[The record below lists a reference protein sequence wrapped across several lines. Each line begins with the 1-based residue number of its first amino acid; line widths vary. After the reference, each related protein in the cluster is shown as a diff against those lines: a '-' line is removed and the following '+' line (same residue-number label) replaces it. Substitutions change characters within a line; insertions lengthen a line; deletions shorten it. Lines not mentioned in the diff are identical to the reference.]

1 MIRAMKQP
9 NSQPAAPK
17 SRPTRSDSR
26 PTRPDP
32 TVTNPTQTNPTRANV
47 AAAQPEAR
55 PAQPKAPPAQPG
67 SPRPEPEQRPRP
79 RSRAHSL
86 SLATGQR
93 SLGNATIHYSLWPP
107 LTNGCPRTSTD
118 AVAYPL
124 EVDYA
129 YDRVPTDLFDRPAAH
144 GLERW
149 APLLPP
155 LSAPGLGE
163 GNTPLVR
170 LADGVYV
177 KDESRNP
184 TWSHKDRLN
193 RVAVS
198 AAKASGARG
207 IVVSSSGNHGAA
219 AAAYAARAGLPCAV
233 FTSPYAPPAVASFVR
248 AYGAAVLTVPRE
260 SARAL
265 ARRVMAEFGYHPV
278 SSLTD
283 TAHTGHP
290 FGPEGYKTIAYE
302 VFLDLGETPEAV
314 YVPTGYGELLFGV
327 WKGFHELTL
336 LGLADRVP
344 RLYACEPAA
353 AGALATAIRTGRPA
367 AEVPVGPTDAYGI
380 SCPVGSYRGVVAVRE
395 SRGAALTVTD
405 EQMAAARAELAA
417 QGMWV
422 ELSSAAGLA
431 ALRAHRDGPAA
442 RSRNTP
448 DTPDAS
454 DASDVP
460 DAPDAPGASGTP
472 NTSDI
477 SDAPDASAPSGGPV
491 VCIATS
497 SGFKDRAT
505 GTRNHP
511 PMPADWDA
519 VAAALRGLSG

>member
-1 MIRAMKQP
+1 MQQPSSRPAPP
-9 NSQPAAPK
+9 NSRATRSN
-17 SRPTRSDSR
+17 SRPTGPN
-26 PTRPDP
+26 PTPH
-32 TVTNPTQTNPTRANV
+32 NPTQTDLTQADTP
-47 AAAQPEAR
+47 
-55 PAQPKAPPAQPG
+55 PAQPKAPPAQPTA
-67 SPRPEPEQRPRP
+67 SRA

-93 SLGNATIHYSLWPP
+93 SLGDPTIHYSLWPP

-129 YDRVPTDLFDRPAAH
+129 YDRVPADLFDRPAAH

-198 AAKASGARG
+198 AAKSSGARG
-207 IVVSSSGNHGAA
+207 VVVCSSGNHGAS

-233 FTSPYAPPAVASFVR
+233 FTSPHAPPAVASFVR
-248 AYGAAVLTVPRE
+248 AYGATVLTVPRE
-260 SARAL
+260 SLRPL
-265 ARRVMAEFGYHPV
+265 ARRVVAEFGYHPV

-283 TAHTGHP
+283 NAHTGHP

-302 VFLDLGETPEAV
+302 IFLDLGETPEAV

-353 AGALATAIRTGRPA
+353 AGALGTAIRTGRPA
-367 AEVPVGPTDAYGI
+367 TEVPVGPTEAYGI
-380 SCPVGSYRGVVAVRE
+380 ACPVGGYRGVVAVRE
-395 SRGAALTVTD
+395 SRGEALTVTD
-405 EQMAAARAELAA
+405 EQMAAARAELSA

-431 ALRAHRDGPAA
+431 ALRAHHDGPATGP
-442 RSRNTP
+442 R
-448 DTPDAS
+448 
-454 DASDVP
+454 
-460 DAPDAPGASGTP
+460 
-472 NTSDI
+472 
-477 SDAPDASAPSGGPV
+477 DAPDASAASGGPV

-497 SGFKDRAT
+497 SGFKDSAT
-505 GTRNHP
+505 GTRTYP
-511 PMPADWDA
+511 PMPADWGA
-519 VAAALRGLSG
+519 VAGALSR